1 MFKLHLIKHF
11 FQERF
16 FTAPHWKLPGGYV
29 DPGNAKNVLRKQ
41 KKPNIIIILENEF
54 VILINL

>member
-41 KKPNIIIILENEF
+41 KKPNSNM
-54 VILINL
+54 